1 MKTSKKGGPMNFKKS
16 YEKVKWIVWKCEKEF
31 YIHLWDHADWEQE
44 GRLVLYELQI
54 SNPEVEE
61 NEEILLTYFK
71 TKVRNHIKDK
81 VRKQDSDKR
90 KLNKVPYTE
99 IGEISHRLRSK
110 ELFLDEL
117 VLLRGA
123 LKEFREKLTD
133 QEKEEYDKLLM
144 NRRFSGKAKMRRRL
158 QEYLKD
164 FKDHHL

>member
-1 MKTSKKGGPMNFKKS
+1 MNFKKS

-44 GRLVLYELQI
+44 GSLVLYELQI

-71 TKVRNHIKDK
+71 TKFRNHIKDK
-81 VRKQDSDKR
+81 VRKQESDKR

-123 LKEFREKLTD
+123 LKEFRKNLTD
-133 QEKEEYDKLLM
+133 QEKEDYDKLLM
-144 NRRFSGKAKMRRRL
+144 NQRFSGRAKMRRRL
-158 QEYLKD
+158 KEYLKD

>member
-71 TKVRNHIKDK
+71 TKFRNHIKDK
-81 VRKQDSDKR
+81 VRKQESDKR

>member
-71 TKVRNHIKDK
+71 TKFRNHIKDK
-81 VRKQDSDKR
+81 VRKQESDKR

-123 LKEFREKLTD
+123 LKEFRENLTD

-164 FKDHHL
+164 FKYHHL